1 MIDVKKYKLK
11 KSVIAVQLTEYNLI
25 EVENWC
31 GGSIKGIAL
40 PENQRVIDIQ
50 TYSGEIRAE
59 VGDFIIKDELSLN
72 KYKILKE
79 LDFNKMFEEDTND

>member
-1 MIDVKKYKLK
+1 MIEIKEYKLK
-11 KSVIAVQLTEYNLI
+11 KLVKAVQLTEHNLI
-25 EVENWC
+25 KVENWC
-31 GGSIKGIAL
+31 GSIKGIAL
-40 PENQRVIDIQ
+40 PENERVIDIQ